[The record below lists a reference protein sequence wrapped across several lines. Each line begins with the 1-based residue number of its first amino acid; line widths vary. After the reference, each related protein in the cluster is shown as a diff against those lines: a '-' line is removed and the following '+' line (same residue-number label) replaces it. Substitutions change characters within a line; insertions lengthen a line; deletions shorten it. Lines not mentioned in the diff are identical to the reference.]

1 MERWATRPRGMRNV
15 HMFEQ
20 AADMIVFATVARL
33 GGVTA
38 AGKALGLP
46 KSTVSRRLAAFEERL
61 GRRLFERSARSL
73 VLTEDGQVILERCER
88 LSDEVDEALAW
99 ISEVVDEP
107 SGRLRVTIPPNF
119 EIWDAIATFREKYPR
134 IEVTVDESTRYVDIV
149 AERFDVAIRS
159 GVLTDSNLVA
169 RPLAASTLGVYARR
183 DFLGRIRM
191 PKAPSDLES
200 GGFIV
205 LEGRNR
211 FDRVELRR
219 GEERAS
225 LRLTGPLV
233 VTTTAAQRE
242 LAMRGCGMIL
252 HATWIEQHPPES
264 ELVRVLPEWSARG
277 TPMWVV
283 TASRRLTP
291 RKTQLF
297 VQHLLTMFRT

>member
-1 MERWATRPRGMRNV
+1 
-15 HMFEQ
+15 MFEQ
-20 AADMIVFATVARL
+20 ASDMIVFATVARL
-33 GGVTA
+33 GGVTP

-61 GRRLFERSARSL
+61 GRRLFDRTARSL
-73 VLTEDGQVILERCER
+73 VLTEDGEVILERCER
-88 LSDEVDEALAW
+88 LSDEVDEAIAW

-119 EIWDAIATFREKYPR
+119 EIWDAASTFRAKYPK
-134 IEVTVDESTRYVDIV
+134 IEMMIDESTRYVDIV

-169 RPLAASTLGVYARR
+169 RPLGESTLGVYASREH
-183 DFLGRIRM
+183 LAQAKM
-191 PKAPSDLES
+191 PKKPSELES
-200 GGFIV
+200 RAFIV

-219 GEERAS
+219 GDERAS

-252 HATWIEQHPPES
+252 HATWLEKQAPET
-264 ELVRVLPEWSARG
+264 ELVRVLPDWSARE

-297 VQHLLTMFRT
+297 VQHLLATFRT